1 MELDAQ
7 TAPTHTRRIVLIILA
22 SIGIL
27 ALAGAAYLFLERPW
41 EPKKLDLGIT
51 SITSY
56 VCPDDSHYVVI
67 KKENEV
73 SISGQ
78 SFPRIDDVRYGNG
91 GDVEFMIE
99 GTDLVVRN
107 TETDENTR
115 CIEGLPEGGMPPLV
129 L

>member
-1 MELDAQ
+1 MELESQ
-7 TAPTHTRRIVLIILA
+7 TTHTRRIVLIILA

-56 VCPDDSHYVVI
+56 ICPDDSQYVI
-67 KKENEV
+67 IEKENEISV
-73 SISGQ
+73 SGQ
-78 SFPRIDDVRYGNG
+78 SFPRIEDSRYGNG
-91 GDVEFMIE
+91 GSIEFMIE

-107 TETDENTR
+107 TETDENIR
-115 CIEGLPEGGMPPLV
+115 CTEGLPEAGMPPLV